1 MVSRTGA
8 RLVGGTRASATAAA
22 PPYGGPVSDGYA
34 LFFEVGIALAL
45 IVALVLLIRQY
56 RDRD

>member
-1 MVSRTGA
+1 
-8 RLVGGTRASATAAA
+8 
-22 PPYGGPVSDGYA
+22 VSDGYA

>member
-1 MVSRTGA
+1 MSE
-8 RLVGGTRASATAAA
+8 L
-22 PPYGGPVSDGYA
+22 SDGYV

-45 IVALVLLIRQY
+45 IAALVLLIKQY